1 MRRIAIT
8 LAVVAASAAALA
20 ASGVFAAPNA
30 TNATNAAVTVNVTAS
45 DFKFKLSKLSVPKG
59 SVVTFKVVNKGNT
72 AHDFDFASGVKGGT
86 PYLAHGKTKSF
97 KITFKKAG
105 SYRFVCTVPR
115 HVQLGMSGFF
125 KVK

>member
-8 LAVVAASAAALA
+8 LAVVAMSAAALA

-30 TNATNAAVTVNVTAS
+30 TAAAITVNVTAT
-45 DFKFKLSKLSVPKG
+45 DFKFKLSRLSVPKG
-59 SVVTFKVVNKGNT
+59 SVVTFKVINKGNT

-86 PYLAHGKTKSF
+86 PYLAKGKTAKF
-97 KITFKKAG
+97 KITFRKAG
-105 SYRFVCTVPR
+105 SFRFVCTVPR
-115 HVQLGMSGFF
+115 HVQLGMAGFF

>member
-1 MRRIAIT
+1 MKRVAIT
-8 LAVVAASAAALA
+8 LAVVAMAMGALA
-20 ASGVFAAPNA
+20 ASGVFAAPK
-30 TNATNAAVTVNVTAS
+30 ATNAAVTVNVTAS

-86 PYLAHGKTKSF
+86 PYLAHGATKSF
-97 KITFKKAG
+97 KVTFKKAG